1 MNEPTYRPLSW
12 ATGIL
17 ETHIVRHLPGGRFL
31 ALAVI
36 LRAVRDAKTKCRW
49 PDRIYSVLALQ
60 LFFMGSW
67 FETLC
72 EAARIDPGD
81 VLDRVADG

>member
-1 MNEPTYRPLSW
+1 MMDDSGCRC
-12 ATGIL
+12 
-17 ETHIVRHLPGGRFL
+17 L

-36 LRAVRDAKTKCRW
+36 LRAVQDAGTKRAW
-49 PDRIYSVLALQ
+49 PDRCYSIAALQ

-72 EAARIDPGD
+72 EVARIDPAD
-81 VLDRVADG
+81 VLERVADGA

>member
-1 MNEPTYRPLSW
+1 MDDCYCR
-12 ATGIL
+12 
-17 ETHIVRHLPGGRFL
+17 RL

-36 LRAVRDAKTKCRW
+36 LRAVRDAGTKRAW
-49 PDRIYSVLALQ
+49 PDRCYSIAALQ

-72 EAARIDPGD
+72 EAAQVDPGD
-81 VLDRVADG
+81 VLDRVANGA

>member
-1 MNEPTYRPLSW
+1 MDDSGCR
-12 ATGIL
+12 
-17 ETHIVRHLPGGRFL
+17 RL

-36 LRAVRDAKTKCRW
+36 LRAIRDAKTKRRW
-49 PDRIYSVLALQ
+49 PDRVYSVLALQ

-72 EAARIDPGD
+72 EVARVDPGD
-81 VLDRVADG
+81 VLERLTDGA